1 MITRIGATIG
11 SSGEW
16 AIPSVAVAVNRP
28 TSAFVM
34 YASSAQ
40 GRGGM
45 SSTAI
50 RCWRFAVR
58 SITAPLTGYLNV
70 INSVCKK
77 RKNHRMLL
85 IAECHM
91 VSSIKS
97 PRLTTEAQLTSVYY
111 SFYTGSRKDGITM
124 ANVKTAI
131 SIQQS
136 LFEQVEA
143 LARELHI
150 SRSRLFAI
158 AMEDFM
164 QRYENQRL
172 LARINDAYADTTTP
186 DEQALLRRMRRQQRQ
201 MVEGEW

>member
-1 MITRIGATIG
+1 MAR
-11 SSGEW
+11 ELLNQC
-16 AIPSVAVAVNRP
+16 VN
-28 TSAFVM
+28 S
-34 YASSAQ
+34 
-40 GRGGM
+40 
-45 SSTAI
+45 
-50 RCWRFAVR
+50 
-58 SITAPLTGYLNV
+58 N
-70 INSVCKK
+70 
-77 RKNHRMLL
+77 

-91 VSSIKS
+91 VSSITN

-158 AMEDFM
+158 AVEDFM

-172 LARINDAYADTTTP
+172 LERINDAYADTTTP